1 MADRDHDR
9 GGPPTWRQRLIRI
22 VDRWVRWADGKL
34 PRGLRSLLGL
44 LLVVAGLF
52 GFLPILGFW
61 MIPLGAAL
69 IALDIPPLR
78 RRLLAWLDRHR
89 RNPPR

>member
-1 MADRDHDR
+1 MADRDHGR
-9 GGPPTWRQRLIRI
+9 RPTWRQRLILI
-22 VDRWVRWADGKL
+22 VDRWVRWADAKL

-44 LLVVAGLF
+44 VLVVAGLF

-61 MIPLGAAL
+61 MSPLGAAL

-78 RRLLAWLDRHR
+78 RRVLDWLDRHR
-89 RNPPR
+89 PEPLR